1 MGSQATAS
9 AATQGAT
16 APEVLSWDSP
26 VVLSG
31 ESRPPAA
38 GERGFVLRLHGD
50 ASCPERL
57 APGARLVPR
66 AYEQVRADALCAT
79 CTSGV
84 VASSSSSLVRR
95 LRDSESTLR
104 RLLATA
110 YDSPVP
116 RSVVHC
122 RALRYEAEQAV
133 SVHPQVQ
140 ALAAEVADLAGEV
153 AEALREGLRRAFR
166 PG

>member
-1 MGSQATAS
+1 MGTQATAS
-9 AATQGAT
+9 AATHGAP
-16 APEVLSWDSP
+16 APEVLTWDTP

-31 ESRPPAA
+31 ESRPPAP

-50 ASCPERL
+50 PACPERL
-57 APGARLVPR
+57 APGTRLVPR
-66 AYEQVRADALCAT
+66 AYEQVRAETLCRA
-79 CTSGV
+79 CTAEAVGTS
-84 VASSSSSLVRR
+84 ASSLVRR